1 MKKNKM
7 AIVMLI
13 TYILL
18 MIGSSYAL
26 YTSYNSYNDI
36 SKSRVEQINYGQ
48 DINSVIILDIDNRII
63 EEKIVMFAS
72 FLVLILSM
80 FMFNRR
86 EYVFKSMN
94 IEERSLEKLLL
105 EIEEYSEFRNRADD
119 FKERIKKQS
128 TSELHLLMSEMIH
141 ELHEMKE
148 LADEANRTKS
158 LFLAN
163 MSHEIRTPLNGIVGF
178 TKFLNSTKLDTEQE
192 EFVHIIRKSS
202 EDLITIVNDILDISK
217 MESGNVELEEVFFS
231 PIEEFENVIETY
243 SVNAS
248 KKHIDFSLW
257 IDPKLSSQTVKSD
270 STKIKQVLINLIS
283 NAVKFT
289 EDNGQID
296 VRIEQLNSNKDDADK
311 DVIKFSVKDTGIGI
325 SEEQKDKVF
334 DVFTQADISTSRKYG
349 GTGLG
354 LAISSKLVR
363 ILGGSLNLNSEIGKG
378 STFSFIL
385 ELEAESDNRRVN
397 FDPHRIA
404 IFSPKDIE
412 LKQSDRYLG
421 EYLESY
427 KEISILRF
435 NTYES
440 CLNSKIPFDVLY
452 IHSTYIKREIL
463 SKLIERYQNIT
474 QIVLVTELHQR
485 EMILDFSTD
494 LTNIMYEPITFSKVE
509 KSIKKILEKKR
520 HLVKVEESKHI
531 KKRELTPV
539 EGKFKGTKSL
549 VVDDNIIN
557 QKMIVHTLRNIGI
570 ESDVAENG
578 KIAFEMR
585 IKNDYDIV
593 FMDIQMP
600 VMNGVDSTHAILEYE
615 NENSLNHIPIIAVT
629 ANALKGDRERF
640 LAEGLDDYIS
650 KPIQLDKFIEILEK
664 YCKYSDEYKEVTIPY
679 QNVTKDILL
688 FKEMAMESKIIGAI
702 LEKIGYTVEVV
713 DSISEL
719 KNLMRIGK
727 YRSILLDRVHSD
739 IEHNSLT
746 KQIKSQKI
754 PTLLFVDNEDE
765 VTFSE
770 IDGYTYVANKVTDY
784 TYIKEKVD
792 SMMELNI
799 INSAVA

>member
-325 SEEQKDKVF
+325 SDEQKDKVF
-334 DVFTQADISTSRKYG
+334 DAFTQVDSSSERKYG

-354 LAISSKLVR
+354 LTISLGLVR
-363 ILGGSLNLNSEIGKG
+363 MLGGILELKSELGVGTTLSFSLDMAKRDITTEYNYKAMSVAIYSPQSVQLKDSDHCIDRYLDSFKDISTYRFNTFVECQDANLNS
-378 STFSFIL
+378 
-385 ELEAESDNRRVN
+385 
-397 FDPHRIA
+397 
-404 IFSPKDIE
+404 
-412 LKQSDRYLG
+412 
-421 EYLESY
+421 
-427 KEISILRF
+427 
-435 NTYES
+435 
-440 CLNSKIPFDVLY
+440 FDVLY
-452 IHSTYIKREIL
+452 IHYDEIDKKEL
-463 SKLIERYQNIT
+463 QRIVARHSSDSQV
-474 QIVLVTELHQR
+474 VLVTKLKNR
-485 EMILDFSTD
+485 DTILDIAPIFSQV
-494 LTNIMYEPITFSKVE
+494 LYEPILFSKME
-509 KSIKKILEKKR
+509 ASIEMLSKNKKDRVDGDTQQMFHGLKA
-520 HLVKVEESKHI
+520 
-531 KKRELTPV
+531 
-539 EGKFKGTKSL
+539 L
-549 VVDDNIIN
+549 VVEDNPIN
-557 QKMIVHTLRNIGI
+557 LKMIVKTLENLGI
-570 ESDVAENG
+570 SSDVAENG
-578 KIAFEMR
+578 RIAVEMY
-585 IKNDYDIV
+585 IKNRCYDVV

-600 VMNGVDSTHAILEYE
+600 VMNGVDATRAIIDYEKRNGLE
-615 NENSLNHIPIIAVT
+615 HTPIIAVT
-629 ANALKGDRERF
+629 TNALKGDRERY
-640 LAEGLDDYIS
+640 LASGMDEYIA
-650 KPIQLDKFIEILEK
+650 KPIDLNKFIRVLKQFYSTKGVADGEDLE
-664 YCKYSDEYKEVTIPY
+664 
-679 QNVTKDILL
+679 KDILL
-688 FKEMAMESKIIGAI
+688 YKEIPTESKIVGAI
-702 LEKIGYTVEVV
+702 LGKLGYSV
-713 DSISEL
+713 DVA
-719 KNLMRIGK
+719 KNIDEFKNMVDVNRYKSL
-727 YRSILLDRVHSD
+727 LLDRSENETTHS
-739 IEHNSLT
+739 SVT
-746 KQIKSQKI
+746 SMIKDSTI
-754 PTLLFVDNEDE
+754 PTLLFVDDSSKEPLRSDRDAYR
-765 VTFSE
+765 FI
-770 IDGYTYVANKVTDY
+770 IDKTSNFN
-784 TYIKEKVD
+784 YIKDRVD
-792 SMMELNI
+792 EMMR
-799 INSAVA
+799 